1 MEIYF
6 EQYQRLLILALREPT
21 ALQLEKQGVG
31 YVVAS
36 VGELGRVVPYTTYNA
51 KKSYIEK
58 NQDVIEGYTKA
69 INKALEY
76 THTHTA
82 EEIAEHIT
90 DYFPDTSL
98 NDLTEIVKRYKNIDA
113 WFKTTEISEEDFTHV
128 QNIVKNAGELDKT
141 APYDKLIDNS
151 FAK

>member
-36 VGELGRVVPYTTYNA
+36 IGKLGGTVPYTTYNA
-51 KKSYIEK
+51 RKSYIEE
-58 NQDVIEGYTKA
+58 NQDIIKSFTKA

-76 THTHTA
+76 THTHTP
-82 EEIAEHIT
+82 EEVATKIT
-90 DYFPDTSL
+90 SYFPDTSL
-98 NDLTEIVKRYKNIDA
+98 NDLTEIVKRYKDIDA
-113 WFKTTEISEEDFTHV
+113 WFKTTEISEEDFKHV
-128 QNIVKNAGELDKT
+128 QKIVKNAGELDKK
-141 APYDKLIDNS
+141 APFDKLIDNS

>member
-1 MEIYF
+1 M
-6 EQYQRLLILALREPT
+6 
-21 ALQLEKQGVG
+21 
-31 YVVAS
+31 
-36 VGELGRVVPYTTYNA
+36 VPYTTYNA

-58 NQDVIEGYTKA
+58 NPDVIKGYTKA

-76 THTHTA
+76 THTHSAKEVA
-82 EEIAEHIT
+82 EKIT

-98 NDLTEIVKRYKNIDA
+98 NDLTEIVERYMDIDA
-113 WFKTTEISEEDFTHV
+113 WFKTTEISEQDFTHV
-128 QNIVKNAGELDKT
+128 QEIVKNAGELDKT